1 MQETLDD
8 LAALQRLLDASL
20 AGAGAHLRAIFDEA
34 HRLPASEL
42 AGALDGINVLD
53 VATVTAT
60 GEPRVAPVDG
70 IFYRGRWYFG
80 SSPESAR
87 FRHLRRRPAVSACL
101 TRGESLAVIVH
112 GEAALISLDDPVHAD
127 FAATLFALYI
137 PRYGPEWPDFAR
149 SHPFAVITPKQMM
162 ARRALP
168 DEVGGEDLTVPAAG

>member
-1 MQETLDD
+1 VQETPDD
-8 LAALQRLLDASL
+8 LAALQGLLDASL
-20 AGAGAHLRAIFDEA
+20 GGAGTHLRAIFDEA

-42 AGALDGINVLD
+42 VGLLDGINVLD

-70 IFYRGRWYFG
+70 IFYRARWYFG

-112 GEAALISLDDPVHAD
+112 GQAALISLDDPVHAD

-137 PRYGPEWPDFAR
+137 PRYGPQWPDFAR

-162 ARRALP
+162 VRRALP
-168 DEVGGEDLTVPAAG
+168 DEVGGDDLTVPAAG